1 MELEM
6 ESNWI
11 VCVQCDD
18 EFEFT
23 IADQVRYAKKR
34 FEAPKRCPP
43 CRKHKSKVI
52 CLDRKR
58 EAKSKKII
66 YRDKKER
73 EH

>member
-1 MELEM
+1 M
-6 ESNWI
+6 ESNWV

-23 IADQVRYAKKR
+23 IADQVRYARKG
-34 FEAPKRCPP
+34 FEAPKRCPI

-52 CLDRKR
+52 YLDCKR
-58 EAKSKKII
+58 EAKSRKII
-66 YRDKKER
+66 YRNKNER